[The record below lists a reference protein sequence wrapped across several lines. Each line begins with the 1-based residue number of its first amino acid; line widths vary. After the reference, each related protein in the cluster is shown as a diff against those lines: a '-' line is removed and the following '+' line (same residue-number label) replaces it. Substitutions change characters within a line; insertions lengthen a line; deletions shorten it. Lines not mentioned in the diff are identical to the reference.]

1 MKKTI
6 LISMISVMILT
17 NCSTPYKSLKGF
29 KSFDE
34 IEYIHSVKKTTLPN
48 GVSLAYME
56 AGNGSKTII
65 LIHGLGSYSQAWN
78 MNFDELAKKY
88 RTIAIDLPGYGKSS
102 KKAHDGSMTY
112 YAETVSQLINKLNLK
127 NVYVAGHSMGGQI
140 AITTALLYPESI
152 KGLILVAPAGFETFT
167 KGQKEWFRNAMP
179 KDLIKYTSAEAIQ
192 NNLASNFYKF
202 PKNAEFMITDRL
214 RMREAEDFDAY
225 AYAVSQSVKG
235 MVNYP
240 VVGYLQNIEVPTLI
254 FFGEND
260 QLIPNRFLNP
270 GTTEKIA
277 KSGATKIKNCKLIM
291 VPKTG
296 HFMMF
301 EKAEVF
307 NQETIKFL
315 DAIGKK

>member
-1 MKKTI
+1 
-6 LISMISVMILT
+6 MIMT

-34 IEYIHSVKKTTLPN
+34 MEYIHSVKKITLPN
-48 GVSLAYME
+48 EVSLAYME
-56 AGNGSKTII
+56 AGNADKTII

-102 KKAHDGSMTY
+102 KKVHDGSMTY
-112 YAETVSQLINKLNLK
+112 YAETIFQFINKLNLE
-127 NVYVAGHSMGGQI
+127 NVFLAGHSMGGQI
-140 AITTALLYPESI
+140 AITTVLLYPKSI
-152 KGLILVAPAGFETFT
+152 KGLILVDPAGFETFT

-179 KDLIKYTSAEAIQ
+179 KDAVKYTTPEAIQ
-192 NNLASNFYKF
+192 SNLASNFYKL
-202 PKNAEFMITDRL
+202 PKEAEFMITDRL
-214 RMREAEDFDAY
+214 RMRDAEDFDAY
-225 AYAVSQSVKG
+225 AYAVAESVKG
-235 MVNYP
+235 MINYP
-240 VVGYLQNIEVPTLI
+240 VADYLQDIKIPTLI

-270 GTTEKIA
+270 GTTEEVAKLGASKIEN
-277 KSGATKIKNCKLIM
+277 SKLIM

-301 EKAEVF
+301 EKPKVF

-315 DAIGKK
+315 SEIK